1 MKHGFFFFTNTT
13 CWRWKIIHLMLFLVP
28 ANGWFQDLDICSI
41 WWYSVLPAHVIE
53 YRTTMSRWNEFHGIY
68 IVGQKMWKR
77 SYSLTGCIFFSYS
90 FRNLTITKQMYFP
103 WNIWTQQGLCQTSAE
118 KLGKSS
124 VYGIVVAIGRS
135 KWSFALSLMRFSHD
149 MVCWK
154 HSLGAKNCCHKT
166 ICWFRIAIVFHL
178 TDEAK

>member
-1 MKHGFFFFTNTT
+1 MKN
-13 CWRWKIIHLMLFLVP
+13 
-28 ANGWFQDLDICSI
+28 
-41 WWYSVLPAHVIE
+41 
-53 YRTTMSRWNEFHGIY
+53 
-68 IVGQKMWKR
+68 
-77 SYSLTGCIFFSYS
+77 YSLNVVSCSSKRLISRLGYLFNLMIFSATSARDRVQNNNEPMKRVSRNLYRWPKDVKAFILSDWMYFFSYS

-118 KLGKSS
+118 KLGKLS

>member
-1 MKHGFFFFTNTT
+1 MKAFILSDWMF
-13 CWRWKIIHLMLFLVP
+13 
-28 ANGWFQDLDICSI
+28 
-41 WWYSVLPAHVIE
+41 
-53 YRTTMSRWNEFHGIY
+53 
-68 IVGQKMWKR
+68 
-77 SYSLTGCIFFSYS
+77 FFSYS

-124 VYGIVVAIGRS
+124 VYCIVVAIGRS

-178 TDEAK
+178 TDEAKKRHQLKFYFSSLAIQSVVRFVVYVRYSLVWLCFNEMR

>member
-1 MKHGFFFFTNTT
+1 MKN
-13 CWRWKIIHLMLFLVP
+13 
-28 ANGWFQDLDICSI
+28 
-41 WWYSVLPAHVIE
+41 
-53 YRTTMSRWNEFHGIY
+53 
-68 IVGQKMWKR
+68 
-77 SYSLTGCIFFSYS
+77 YSLNVVSCSSKRLISRLGYLFNLMIFSATSARDRVQNNNEPMKRVSRNLYRWPKDVKAFILSDWMYFFSYS

>member
-1 MKHGFFFFTNTT
+1 MKN
-13 CWRWKIIHLMLFLVP
+13 
-28 ANGWFQDLDICSI
+28 
-41 WWYSVLPAHVIE
+41 
-53 YRTTMSRWNEFHGIY
+53 
-68 IVGQKMWKR
+68 
-77 SYSLTGCIFFSYS
+77 YSLNVVSCSSKRLISRLGYLFNLMIFSATSARDRVQNNNEPMKRVSRNLYRWPKDVKAFILSDWMYFFSYS

-124 VYGIVVAIGRS
+124 VDCIVVAIGRS